1 MKGPFDGFLGFSQG
15 ASFIYLLLASN
26 PSLNIRFVILF
37 SGFKSL
43 SSFHNQFNC
52 VKICVKSLHI
62 WGLNDE
68 IVLPKRS
75 EELAEELFKNAQIC
89 THPGKHFFTN
99 IASKSIPSE
108 FSKATK
114 IIANLTGKKEASVMV
129 LVNAGNV
136 GCFGGSNDPF
146 IYAELQSVGG
156 FTDPNKVTGEMTK
169 LFTEHFGV
177 PGSRVYMKL
186 TGPDANQIACD
197 GKLKG

>member
-1 MKGPFDGFLGFSQG
+1 MKKNLKKSFQGPFDGFLGFSQG

-89 THPGKHFFTN
+89 THPGKHC
-99 IASKSIPSE
+99 IPPLKEIREKLEE
-108 FSKATK
+108 F
-114 IIANLTGKKEASVMV
+114 LYQF
-129 LVNAGNV
+129 L
-136 GCFGGSNDPF
+136 
-146 IYAELQSVGG
+146 
-156 FTDPNKVTGEMTK
+156 
-169 LFTEHFGV
+169 
-177 PGSRVYMKL
+177 
-186 TGPDANQIACD
+186 
-197 GKLKG
+197 